1 MIPQNEN
8 RAFDRSIITQMLK
21 GVASMLAR
29 DSMFATACSDIWVM
43 ESGDVM
49 TKLREMLTN
58 RVTVAVMFDTWI
70 AEDEFVWVARIS
82 VRCAENVM
90 INRSPGDNR
99 PTASQL
105 AESAFAILHEA
116 RIPEDQ
122 NNWSK
127 LLCKQLKMEGFD
139 EATNQIVYSLDI
151 QLKVRPVAVTIE
163 ES

>member
-1 MIPQNEN
+1 MIPPSEN

-29 DSMFATACSDIWVM
+29 DTLFATACSDIWVM
-43 ESGDVM
+43 ESGDVIA
-49 TKLREMLTN
+49 KFREMLSN

-82 VRCAENVM
+82 VRCAENVVT
-90 INRSPGDNR
+90 NRTPGDNR
-99 PTASQL
+99 PTSAQL
-105 AESAFAILHEA
+105 AESAFAILHES
-116 RIPEDQ
+116 RIPDDK

-127 LLCKQLKMEGFD
+127 LLCKQMKMEGFD
-139 EATNQIVYSLDI
+139 EATNLLVYSLDI